1 MKKYPT
7 YTIELYQGSTETL
20 PIAFYSV
27 NGEIKT
33 PTILSN
39 DAEIV
44 FAIKD
49 ELGTDDLFTLTKS
62 EGLIEIGAIVENT
75 FIPDTTGLGNN
86 NAIRITF
93 PSSMTKDFIVPEM
106 LYDLMI
112 IHDDD
117 TKELLLHGVILTY
130 NGVTDART

>member
-7 YTIELYQGSTETL
+7 YTIELYQGSTESI

-27 NGEIKT
+27 NGETRT
-33 PTILSN
+33 PNIISN

-62 EGLIEIGAIVENT
+62 EGYIELGTIVDNA
-75 FIPDTTGLGNN
+75 FVLDDTELGSN

-93 PSSMTKDFIVPEM
+93 PSSMTEDFIVPRM

-112 IHDDD
+112 VHDDT
-117 TKELLLHGVILTY
+117 TKELLLHGIIITH
-130 NGVTDART
+130 NGVADART